1 VALRRSYVLVA
12 DFDAGLQI
20 YQSYSSGIEQSPN
33 AVSWAANPTQTI
45 VRGTLNLGVDGRQ
58 HSAYMADLLDIS
70 GRKVMDLKPGQNDVR
85 AMAPGVYFVRGASG
99 VKHEASSV
107 TKVVVTR

>member
-1 VALRRSYVLVA
+1 
-12 DFDAGLQI
+12 
-20 YQSYSSGIEQSPN
+20 
-33 AVSWAANPTQTI
+33 
-45 VRGTLNLGVDGRQ
+45 
-58 HSAYMADLLDIS
+58 MADLLDIS